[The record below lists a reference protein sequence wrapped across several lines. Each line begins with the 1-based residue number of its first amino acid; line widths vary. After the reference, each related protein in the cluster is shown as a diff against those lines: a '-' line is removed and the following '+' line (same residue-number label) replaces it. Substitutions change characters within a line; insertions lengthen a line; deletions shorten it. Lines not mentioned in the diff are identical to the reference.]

1 MFVKTKALFIK
12 TLLMLVPLA
21 WKDQLFQLFTEIPVI
36 VKYSQHAILDDV
48 GHKRSILIL
57 LSTFK

>member
-1 MFVKTKALFIK
+1 
-12 TLLMLVPLA
+12 MLVPLA

-48 GHKRSILIL
+48 GHKRDVLIQISI
-57 LSTFK
+57 FK